1 MAKKKEPEITE
12 EQRIR
17 IEMRKRL
24 LFTICESK
32 EELQQFIKTFLKL
45 DLPDCTVDE
54 LSTSNPMEAVWQ
66 IYLTMKTNKG
76 AHRVVVAASR
86 NSMKTVISAVI
97 HWLAMV
103 HFRRSCLQIAAIKDQ
118 SYKAIKYLKKFLR
131 IPELQ
136 EHFETNRAGEL
147 RLSNLP
153 ANSHT
158 SKDDADVFVTA
169 ATLEGANSSRAS
181 IIIRDECDLTP
192 REILSEVAM
201 VADPTQDEHSFE
213 PITISLSSRKTSQG
227 PLQELME
234 EAEKGEDLDI
244 RLDKWSAVD
253 FMKACPPETH
263 GEKRLKAYLHT
274 ENLKVRWDEEL
285 FQEEPEAVKVKYKE
299 ILAYEG
305 CMTCPAFIACQARAP
320 KQTGKSKTLR
330 TIAFTGNFIKETK
343 EANKI
348 IAQIL
353 NWRPETGGLV
363 FPTFNRMNHV
373 RSPVETWLWMTGQQ
387 WKVNRKCTKQDIYAW
402 AVTNKWEVS
411 FGVDWGVRDAAVV
424 GVTLYSQS
432 QGRAIVLHVR
442 TATGY
447 PNSQWAQT
455 IREKECLMFPP
466 DIICPDMADAGSTH
480 YFQPYGFPVK
490 NKKPT
495 NIETGVV
502 QIQSLLWNVERQEAD
517 MIFCKEENDSGMEY
531 AIESM
536 TNWMHKKDPR
546 GEFDTSRFE
555 DDDNTHFCDQQ
566 RYALDKYRTAIE
578 IKISSASKH
587 IGAAAP
593 MSREQQYQKELESA
607 MYDTYKEMG
616 VPMMPSQLAEMTI
629 DAYKK
634 AGMGHLIEGADSGPT
649 PEPKKKLIKFSF

>member
-1 MAKKKEPEITE
+1 MAKKREPELTE
-12 EQRIR
+12 EQRQK
-17 IEMRKRL
+17 IELRKKL
-24 LFTICESK
+24 LFNVCESK

-54 LSTSNPMEAVWQ
+54 MSTSNPMESVWQ

-86 NSMKTVISAVI
+86 NSMKTVMSAVI

-136 EHFETNRAGEL
+136 DHFETNRAGEL
-147 RLSNLP
+147 RLFNLP
-153 ANSHT
+153 PNSYT
-158 SKDDADVFVTA
+158 AKDDADVFVTA

-201 VADPTQDEHSFE
+201 VADPTQDEHGFE

-234 EAEKGEDLDI
+234 EAEKGTDSDI

-253 FMKACPPETH
+253 FMRKCLPETH

-274 ENLKVRWDEEL
+274 ENLKVRWDEEV
-285 FQEEPEAVKVKYKE
+285 FQEEPDAIKVKYKE

-348 IAQIL
+348 VAQIL

-363 FPTFNRMNHV
+363 FPTFNRALHV
-373 RSPVETWLWMTGQQ
+373 RNTEETWFWTTGQQ
-387 WKVNRKCTKQDIYAW
+387 WKGNRRCTKQDIYAW

-411 FGVDWGVRDAAVV
+411 FGIDWGVRDSAVISV
-424 GVTLYSQS
+424 VLYSQS
-432 QGRAIVLHVR
+432 QVRSVVLHVR
-442 TATGY
+442 AATGY

-455 IREKECLMFPP
+455 VREKECLTFPP
-466 DIICPDMADAGSTH
+466 DIVCPDTADAGSTH
-480 YFQPYGFPVK
+480 YFQPFGFAVK
-490 NKKPT
+490 PKKPT
-495 NIETGVV
+495 HIETGVV
-502 QIQSLLWNVERQEAD
+502 QVQSLLWNVERQEND
-517 MIFCKEENDSGMEY
+517 MIFCKADNDSGMEY

-536 TNWMHKKDPR
+536 IGWMHKRDPR

-555 DDDNTHFCDQQ
+555 DDDNTHFIDSL
-566 RYALDKYRTAIE
+566 RYALDKYRTAVEVRI
-578 IKISSASKH
+578 ASKK
-587 IGAAAP
+587 IEAAP
-593 MSREQQYQKELESA
+593 LNREEAYRKEMELA
-607 MYDTYKEMG
+607 MYETYKDMG
-616 VPMMPSQLAEMTI
+616 VPMMPSQLAEKTI
-629 DAYKK
+629 ESYQR
-634 AGMGHLIEGADSGPT
+634 AGMGHLVDGGDTGPA

>member
-1 MAKKKEPEITE
+1 MAKKKQDENLTE
-12 EQRIR
+12 EQRQK

-54 LSTSNPMEAVWQ
+54 LSTSNPMESVWQ
-66 IYLTMKTNKG
+66 IYCTMKTNSG

-86 NSMKTVISAVI
+86 NSMKTVMSAVI

-153 ANSHT
+153 SNTYT

-201 VADPTQDEHSFE
+201 VADPTQDEHGFE

-234 EAEKGEDLDI
+234 EAEKGEDKDI

-253 FMKACPPETH
+253 FMRKCLPSVH

-274 ENLKVRWDEEL
+274 ENLKIRWDEEA
-285 FQEEPEAVKVKYKE
+285 FQDEPDAIKNKYKE

-305 CMTCPAFIACQARAP
+305 CVTCPAFVACQARAP
-320 KQTGKSKTLR
+320 QQKSQSKTLR

-343 EANKI
+343 EPNKI

-363 FPTFNRMNHV
+363 FPTFNRHLHV
-373 RSPVETWLWMTGQQ
+373 KGTEETWFWLTGQL
-387 WKVNRKCTKQDIYAW
+387 WTANRKCTKQDIYAW

-424 GVTLYSQS
+424 TVVLYYQT
-432 QGRAIVLHVR
+432 QVRCIVLSAR
-442 TATGY
+442 AATGY
-447 PNSQWAQT
+447 PNSQWAETVRQ
-455 IREKECLMFPP
+455 KECMSFPP
-466 DIICPDMADAGSTH
+466 DIICPDMADAGSAH
-480 YFQPYGFPVK
+480 YFQPFGFAVK
-490 NKKPT
+490 TKKPAQ
-495 NIETGVV
+495 IETGVS
-502 QIQSLLWNVERQEAD
+502 QIQSLLWNVERQESD
-517 MIFCKEENDSGMEY
+517 IVFCKNESDSGMDF
-531 AIESM
+531 AIDCM
-536 TNWMHKKDPR
+536 IGWMHKKDPR
-546 GEFDTSRFE
+546 GEFDTSRYE
-555 DDDNTHFCDQQ
+555 DDDNTHFPDAL
-566 RYALDKYRTAIE
+566 RYALDKYRTSIE
-578 IKISSASKH
+578 IRIASKKN
-587 IGAAAP
+587 IEQAP
-593 MSREQQYQKELESA
+593 LTREQAYQKELESS
-607 MYDTYKEMG
+607 MYETYKEMG
-616 VPMMPSQLAEMTI
+616 VPMMPSQLAEKTI
-629 DAYKK
+629 EAYRK
-634 AGMGHLIEGADSGPT
+634 AGMGHLVEGEESDPSPA
-649 PEPKKKLIKFSF
+649 PKKKLIKFSL